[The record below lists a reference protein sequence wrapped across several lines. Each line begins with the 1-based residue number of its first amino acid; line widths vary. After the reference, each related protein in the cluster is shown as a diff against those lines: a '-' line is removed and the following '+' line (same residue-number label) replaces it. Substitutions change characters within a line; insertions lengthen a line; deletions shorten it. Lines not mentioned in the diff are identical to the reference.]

1 MRTKSEIYNT
11 IMDKVCEICEIRRS
25 SVTGGSRIQA
35 VVDARILC
43 VQYLRRAGMSFEEI
57 ALYMARDNSGDS
69 LLCPP
74 ISELRKKS
82 KGYRKMFCNY
92 TLRCL
97 DSKIFRILST
107 NINSE
112 LSDILSSN

>member
-1 MRTKSEIYNT
+1 MRDLRDT
-11 IMDKVCEICEIRRS
+11 
-25 SVTGGSRIQA
+25 Q

-43 VQYLRRAGMSFEEI
+43 VQYLRRAGMS
-57 ALYMARDNSGDS
+57 
-69 LLCPP
+69 C
-74 ISELRKKS
+74 KKS

-112 LSDILSSN
+112 LSDILASN